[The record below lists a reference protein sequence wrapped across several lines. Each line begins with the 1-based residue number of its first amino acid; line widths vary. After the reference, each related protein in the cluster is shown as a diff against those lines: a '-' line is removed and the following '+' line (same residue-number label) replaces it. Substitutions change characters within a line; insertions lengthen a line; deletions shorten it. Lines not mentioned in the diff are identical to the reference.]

1 MILNQ
6 NIIIQL
12 VTCFVIMLLTVIMIS
27 PISVFATEIKSSE
40 QKDEEMYYKTDINN
54 VGPVRFDAEETDS
67 IPGIIAI
74 AMIIIFGVFTT
85 LYHVLKDRKY
95 KLLTTKQNQAGKIP
109 LN

>member
-12 VTCFVIMLLTVIMIS
+12 AICFVIMLLTVIMIS
-27 PISVFATEIKSSE
+27 PISVFATEITSSE

-54 VGPVRFDAEETDS
+54 VGPVRFDAEKTDS

-74 AMIIIFGVFTT
+74 AIIIIFGVFTT
-85 LYHVLKDRKY
+85 LYRVLKDGKY